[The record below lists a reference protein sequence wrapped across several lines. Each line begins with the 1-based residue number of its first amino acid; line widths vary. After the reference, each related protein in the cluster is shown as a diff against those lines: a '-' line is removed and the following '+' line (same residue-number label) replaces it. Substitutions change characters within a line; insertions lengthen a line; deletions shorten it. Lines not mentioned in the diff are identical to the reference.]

1 MTQGYNWEKDESNM
15 RPTMLFH
22 GNIKAHVYKSADQK
36 KNQEGIGDF
45 IKKW

>member
-36 KNQEGIGDF
+36 KKK
-45 IKKW
+45 IKKV